1 MVNIDRTLYYEI
13 FIIYIKIVNISTLYI
28 YSQFLY
34 NFLKYQSIISPN
46 ISKHNQTSES
56 NNINNRYVYLHNP
69 KNNNNNKIRLE
80 VWHVGVWRNWFKPF
94 SLSLEHKVSKNR
106 GRFSVYTEFTG
117 KPEEEEAAED
127 MVATIFIGFARFWLT
142 GWNVWFSLVSSV

>member
-1 MVNIDRTLYYEI
+1 M
-13 FIIYIKIVNISTLYI
+13 
-28 YSQFLY
+28 
-34 NFLKYQSIISPN
+34 
-46 ISKHNQTSES
+46 
-56 NNINNRYVYLHNP
+56 YLHNP

-117 KPEEEEAAED
+117 KPEEEEEAAED
-127 MVATIFIGFARFWLT
+127 MVATIFFAFAGNKSKMYGIQVMYNKITIYLWIIW
-142 GWNVWFSLVSSV
+142 GD